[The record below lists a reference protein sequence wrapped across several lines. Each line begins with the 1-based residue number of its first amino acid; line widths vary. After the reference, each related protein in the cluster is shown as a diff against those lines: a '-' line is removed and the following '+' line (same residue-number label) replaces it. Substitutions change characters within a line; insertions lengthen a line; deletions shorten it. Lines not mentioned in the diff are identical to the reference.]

1 MIIISIS
8 DSDSDGLDSHFLV
21 KNLSDRFLSHL
32 LLNTHIKHVGETDT
46 GDVYFSD
53 VVEII
58 VCPIFEVEDEIDG
71 PVEESFD
78 ITKSLGEVVEVF
90 IEELDKLRPLFGWV
104 VSILGTT
111 EECGREGV
119 LGIVGLFV
127 HDVDGFLTDH
137 EKSEFSLLDSGQ
149 ELHIDYE
156 IFFDDVV
163 LLAELE
169 ESLDGVFLDVIID
182 GLSAPDPGAQ
192 G

>member
-1 MIIISIS
+1 M
-8 DSDSDGLDSHFLV
+8 
-21 KNLSDRFLSHL
+21 
-32 LLNTHIKHVGETDT
+32 
-46 GDVYFSD
+46 
-53 VVEII
+53 
-58 VCPIFEVEDEIDG
+58 
-71 PVEESFD
+71 
-78 ITKSLGEVVEVF
+78 
-90 IEELDKLRPLFGWV
+90 
-104 VSILGTT
+104 
-111 EECGREGV
+111 
-119 LGIVGLFV
+119 GLFV
-127 HDVDGFLTDH
+127 YDVDGFLTDH